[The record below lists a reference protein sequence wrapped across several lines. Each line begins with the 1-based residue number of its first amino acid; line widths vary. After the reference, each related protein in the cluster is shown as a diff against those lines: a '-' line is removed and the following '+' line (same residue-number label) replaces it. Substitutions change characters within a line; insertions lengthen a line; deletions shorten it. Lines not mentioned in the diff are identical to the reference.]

1 MIWNYVHK
9 TWWAGPGLEM
19 EECSKGQSRQ
29 PILQQYLLPAKLVII
44 DFYTYLV
51 LTYYYRYIVLYTSE
65 SRGMY
70 CFCTTPVSGF

>member
-1 MIWNYVHK
+1 MVG
-9 TWWAGPGLEM
+9 WARTMTSGLEM

-29 PILQQYLLPAKLVII
+29 PILQQYLPAKLVII
-44 DFYTYLV
+44 DFYTLYLPI
-51 LTYYYRYIVLYTSE
+51 RYIIVLYTSE